1 MIRTVIR
8 SATPYSV
15 FFADVL
21 NQAFREDDIVF
32 RLGGDEFAAF
42 ATGRGNAFAKGICE
56 RFFDIL
62 AAQADFPFPLHASI
76 GIGLSETSGHSY
88 AEFYRTADSALY
100 KAKGDGKN
108 RWRMERL

>member
-1 MIRTVIR
+1 MNVLVI
-8 SATPYSV
+8 
-15 FFADVL
+15 
-21 NQAFREDDIVF
+21 
-32 RLGGDEFAAF
+32 
-42 ATGRGNAFAKGICE
+42 NAGSSSLKYQLVHVENHAVIAKGICE